1 MRERKVLEVRRTLY
15 CPLDSTNEI
24 TLALDRSV
32 RNYLYET
39 IETFPLGEIERTVF
53 NQVKSINIIRVKKV

>member
-1 MRERKVLEVRRTLY
+1 MRERKVMEVRRILN

-32 RNYLYET
+32 RQHLHET
-39 IETFPLGEIERTVF
+39 IDLFPLGEIERSVF
-53 NQVKSINIIRVKKV
+53 NQVHTQFA